1 MKLPLIL
8 ALLFGFVANEM
19 DLDQDWGVCEAAEDD
34 DDVIQQESSGHNDLD
49 QQRKRAMLRMRRP
62 RPIVSFEPREP
73 REEIR
78 AELARRV
85 VFQQKYQARLAQIM
99 AGAEGQLSP
108 TVQAELNRLAGQ
120 AAYEELRR
128 RRFDKEWPGI
138 YKTPAERQAAYAALN
153 PLTWAAS

>member
-19 DLDQDWGVCEAAEDD
+19 DLDQECVCEAAEDD

-49 QQRKRAMLRMRRP
+49 QQRKRAMLWMRRP
-62 RPIVSFEPREP
+62 RPIVSFEP